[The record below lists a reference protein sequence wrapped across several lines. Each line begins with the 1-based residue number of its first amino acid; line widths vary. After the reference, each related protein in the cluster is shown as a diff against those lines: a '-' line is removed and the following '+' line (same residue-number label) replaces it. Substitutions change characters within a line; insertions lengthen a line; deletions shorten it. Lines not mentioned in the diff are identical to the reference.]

1 MLTSTFTKTCHIL
14 CSSSHITFN
23 MNTKIS
29 YVCTRAES
37 RSKMKAIS
45 TLFVTSIVTSLATSF
60 VNCDRIFNY
69 KQVGLTF
76 MQQYYSLFDNNL
88 LRSGVKDFYDGND
101 SILIAG
107 SEIYFGA
114 DKIMERLNIIT
125 AVVSRN
131 VTTSDSQPTNDGGVI
146 VNVYGRILYSDTASN
161 WTTPHFTEMFI
172 LKPRVT
178 SFFIQHQHLR
188 TAIIT
193 NNINNNTDSLRFV

>member
-1 MLTSTFTKTCHIL
+1 
-14 CSSSHITFN
+14 

-29 YVCTRAES
+29 YISTRAES

-45 TLFVTSIVTSLATSF
+45 TLILTSF
-60 VNCDRIFNY
+60 LSSLTCDRIFNY

-76 MQQYYSLFDNNL
+76 MQQYYTIFDNNL

-161 WTTPHFTEMFI
+161 WTPHFTEMFI

-178 SFFIQHQHLR
+178 SFFIQNQHLR